1 MADEPQD
8 LNDAPHDLPPPVD
21 DWDEEARRRDGSI
34 GDLASRFIRA
44 GAEAVA
50 STGGRIRER
59 GEEFKPREVLAGA
72 AKVAA
77 TGKDEVVTLIAKEVR
92 NYLDKLEIANE
103 LADFARSHELEVNA
117 KFRLKRILPDGDAEE
132 VPTKGAAEE

>member
-1 MADEPQD
+1 MADEPHQP
-8 LNDAPHDLPPPVD
+8 NDHPREVPPSADALD
-21 DWDEEARRRDGSI
+21 DEGRRRDGSI

-92 NYLDKLEIANE
+92 NYLDKLELANE
-103 LADFARSHELEVNA
+103 LADFARNHELEVNA
-117 KFRLKRILPDGDAEE
+117 TFRLKRVLRGGGTEE
-132 VPTKGAAEE
+132 GADQE